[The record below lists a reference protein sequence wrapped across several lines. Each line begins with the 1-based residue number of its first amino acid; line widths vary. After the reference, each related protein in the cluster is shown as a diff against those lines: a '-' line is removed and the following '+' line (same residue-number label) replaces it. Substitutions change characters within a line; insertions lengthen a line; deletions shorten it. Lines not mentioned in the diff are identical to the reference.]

1 MRILFINYEFPPLG
15 GGAGVAMQ
23 YLLKGLAE
31 SEGFAADLVT
41 SSVDRHRVDAL
52 FSNLRI
58 HYLDIGKRG
67 SFHYQSNRDL
77 LVYSAKA
84 YLYAKRLVRKERYDL
99 VHAFF
104 GIPCGVVAARL
115 GLPYIVSLR
124 GSDVPF
130 YNKRFETLDRLLFQ
144 RMSRRLW
151 KNAAAVVAN
160 SEGLKALA
168 QETSPSRRIEIIPNG
183 VDVDLF
189 FPPETKVEREK
200 KILISTGRLIER
212 KGYHFL
218 IEALEGLDGF
228 ELRLVGDGNRRGG
241 LEALAKAKG
250 VEVAFLGKRERE
262 ELPAI
267 LRNADIFVLPSQN
280 EGMSNSLL
288 EAVASGLP
296 VIVTDVGGS
305 AEIVKGNGYVV
316 EKASAP
322 ALREA
327 LKHYQ
332 EDPSLIP
339 VHGRASREIALTM
352 SWRNM
357 GERYLALYRSLTE

>member
-1 MRILFINYEFPPLG
+1 MRILFINYEYPPLG

-23 YLLKGLAE
+23 YLLRGLADE
-31 SEGFAADLVT
+31 EGFVADLVT
-41 SSVDRHRVDAL
+41 SSVDRHRVEAL
-52 FSNLRI
+52 SPNLRI
-58 HYLDIGKRG
+58 HYLDIGKRA
-67 SFHYQSNRDL
+67 SYHYQTNRDL
-77 LVYSAKA
+77 LTYSAKA
-84 YLYAKRLVRKERYDL
+84 YLYGKKLIKGARYDL
-99 VHAFF
+99 IHAFF
-104 GIPCGVVAARL
+104 GIPCGVVAGRL

-130 YNKRFETLDRLLFQ
+130 YNKRFETLDRLIFK
-144 RMSRRLW
+144 RMSKRLW
-151 KNAAAVVAN
+151 KHAAAVVTN
-160 SEGLKALA
+160 SEGLKRLAL
-168 QETSPSRRIEIIPNG
+168 QTSPSQPMEIIQNG
-183 VDVDLF
+183 VDIDLF
-189 FPPETKVEREK
+189 CPPDTKRDRDK

-218 IEALEGLDGF
+218 IEALEGLAGY
-228 ELRLVGDGNRRGG
+228 ELQLVGDGNMRED
-241 LEALAKAKG
+241 LESLAREKG
-250 VEVAFLGKRERE
+250 VDVTFLGKRERE

-267 LRNADIFVLPSQN
+267 LQNADIFVLPSMN

-288 EAVASGLP
+288 EAIACGLP

-322 ALREA
+322 ALCDA
-327 LKHYQ
+327 LRHYQ

-357 GERYLALYRSLTE
+357 AERYLALYRQHIG